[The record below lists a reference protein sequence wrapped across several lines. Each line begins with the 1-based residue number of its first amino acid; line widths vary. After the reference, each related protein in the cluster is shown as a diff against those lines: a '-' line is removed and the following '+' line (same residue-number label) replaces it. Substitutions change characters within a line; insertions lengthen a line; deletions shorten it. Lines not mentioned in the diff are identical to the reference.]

1 MTEAGQQ
8 IGQRGQALYDQ
19 TIKAQVEEGNH
30 GKFLILDVNSGDYEI
45 DPEDLTAS
53 ERLLARRP
61 DAVLFGVRIG
71 HRAAY
76 RLGGMSEVLIP
87 NLN

>member
-1 MTEAGQQ
+1 MTEIGRL

-19 TIKAQVEEGNH
+19 QIRAQVEQDH
-30 GKFLILDVNSGDYEI
+30 RGKFLILDVNTGDYEI
-45 DPEDLTAS
+45 DAEDLTAS

-61 DAVLFGVRIG
+61 DAALFGVRIG

-76 RLGGMSEVLIP
+76 RLVGMRQTSSVW
-87 NLN
+87 

>member
-1 MTEAGQQ
+1 VTETGLQ

-19 TIKAQVEEGNH
+19 TSRTQVEQDH
-30 GKFLILDVNSGDYEI
+30 RGKFLILDVNTGDYEM
-45 DPEDLTAS
+45 DAEDLTAS
-53 ERLLARRP
+53 KRLLARRP

-76 RLGGMSEVLIP
+76 RLVGMKQTNP
-87 NLN
+87 ATD

>member
-8 IGQRGQALYDQ
+8 VGRRGQALYDQ
-19 TIKAQVEEGNH
+19 TLKAQVEAGNH

-53 ERLLARRP
+53 KRLLERRP

-76 RLGGMSEVLIP
+76 RLGKVCETRETKS
-87 NLN
+87 

>member
-1 MTEAGQQ
+1 MTDTGRQ

-19 TIKAQVEEGNH
+19 QIRPQVEQDYQ
-30 GKFLILDVNSGDYEI
+30 GKFLILDVNTGDYEI
-45 DPEDLTAS
+45 DAEDLTAS

-61 DAVLFGVRIG
+61 DAALFGVRIG

-76 RLGGMSEVLIP
+76 RLVGMRQTSSAW
-87 NLN
+87 

>member
-1 MTEAGQQ
+1 MTEIGRL

-19 TIKAQVEEGNH
+19 QIRAQVEQDH
-30 GKFLILDVNSGDYEI
+30 RGKFLILDVNTGDYEI
-45 DPEDLTAS
+45 DAEDLTAS

-61 DAVLFGVRIG
+61 DAALFGVRIG

-76 RLGGMSEVLIP
+76 RLVGMRQTSSAW
-87 NLN
+87 

>member
-1 MTEAGQQ
+1 MTEIGRL

-19 TIKAQVEEGNH
+19 QIRAQVEQDH
-30 GKFLILDVNSGDYEI
+30 RGKFLILDVNTGDYEI
-45 DPEDLTAS
+45 DAEDLTAS

-61 DAVLFGVRIG
+61 EALLFGARVG

-76 RLGGMSEVLIP
+76 RLVGMKQRGP
-87 NLN
+87 M

>member
-1 MTEAGQQ
+1 MTESGQQ

-19 TIKAQVEEGNH
+19 TIKAQVEEANR
-30 GKFLILDVNSGDYEI
+30 GKFLILDVNTGDYEI
-45 DPEDLTAS
+45 DAEDLTAS
-53 ERLLARRP
+53 ERLLARKP

-76 RLGGMSEVLIP
+76 RLGGNKQVNPI
-87 NLN
+87 

>member
-1 MTEAGQQ
+1 MTETGLQ

-19 TIKAQVEEGNH
+19 TSRTQVEQDH
-30 GKFLILDVNSGDYEI
+30 RGKFLILDVNTGDYEM
-45 DPEDLTAS
+45 DAEDLTAS
-53 ERLLARRP
+53 KRLLARRP

-76 RLGGMSEVLIP
+76 RLVGMKQTNP
-87 NLN
+87 ATD

>member
-1 MTEAGQQ
+1 MTDTGRQ

-19 TIKAQVEEGNH
+19 QIRAQVEQDH
-30 GKFLILDVNSGDYEI
+30 RGKFLILDVNTGDYEI
-45 DPEDLTAS
+45 DAEDLTAS

-61 DAVLFGVRIG
+61 DAALFGVRIG

-76 RLGGMSEVLIP
+76 RLVGMRQTSSAW
-87 NLN
+87 